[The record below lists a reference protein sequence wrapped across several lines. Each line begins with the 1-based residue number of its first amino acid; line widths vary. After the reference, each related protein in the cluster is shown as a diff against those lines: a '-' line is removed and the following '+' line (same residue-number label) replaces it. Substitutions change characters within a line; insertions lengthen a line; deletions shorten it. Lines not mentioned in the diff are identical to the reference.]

1 MAVTSF
7 ATGDALA
14 VKLWSKKVSV
24 EALKQTWVY
33 KFMGK
38 DDNSVIQIYDDTQKG
53 PGDRIRVP
61 LRRLL
66 SGAGVQGDGT
76 LEGNEERIQYFSDD
90 VFINQLRHAVREG
103 GRFTR
108 QLVPF
113 DIREHARYS
122 LQDWWADRIDT
133 WFFNQITGNTGQTDT
148 RFTGNQTAI
157 AADADHLIIAG
168 GSAGTGPSG
177 FTLSNTT
184 THKFTLTLVDVAIER
199 AKTLDVPIR
208 PVMVGG
214 EAKYVLFL
222 HHHQVTDLRTNIATN
237 QWFDIQKAAMQGGQ
251 VSNNPIYTGAIG
263 EYNGAVFHA
272 TNRIPGL
279 SSSASGVTGTPVRH
293 AVLCGAQAAAMAF
306 GRGHSPERYEW
317 VEDYFDYENQFGVA
331 AGCIS
336 GLKKTVFNGSDFA
349 TIAIRTW
356 AESHSSNG

>member
-1 MAVTSF
+1 MAATSF

-66 SGAGVQGDGT
+66 VADGVQGDAT
-76 LEGNEERIQYFSDD
+76 LEGQEERITYYSDD

-113 DIREHARYS
+113 DIREHARMS

-133 WFFNQITGNTGQTDT
+133 WFFNQICGNTNQTDT
-148 RFTGNQTAI
+148 RYTGNQTAI
-157 AADADHLIIAG
+157 AADADHLIYAG
-168 GSAGTGPSG
+168 GATTDQS
-177 FTLSNTT
+177 LSNSATY
-184 THKFTLTLVDVAIER
+184 KFTLTLLDVAVEK
-199 AKTLDVPIR
+199 AKTLGVPIR
-208 PVMVGG
+208 PIMIGG
-214 EAKYVLFL
+214 EEKFVAFL
-222 HHHQVTDLRTNIATN
+222 HHNQVTDMRTNTSTG
-237 QWFDIQKAAMQGGQ
+237 QWLDIQKAAMQGGN
-251 VSNNPIYTGAIG
+251 VSKNPIYTGALG
-263 EYNGAVFHA
+263 EYNGVIIHA
-272 TNRIPGL
+272 SNRIAGFSAGNAL
-279 SSSASGVTGTPVRH
+279 SANVGRV
-293 AVLCGAQAAAMAF
+293 AVMCGAQAVGAAF

-331 AGCIS
+331 AGCIA
-336 GLKKTVFNGSDFA
+336 GMKKMVFNGSDFA
-349 TIAIRTW
+349 TITMRTY
-356 AESHSSNG
+356 AAPHTTS